1 MFWPRLGLEPFSAF
15 SLRRLL
21 HLVGTTIKWKVILCI
36 LPLLPAL
43 AGAVLRVAPVGRR
56 ERKQA
61 RTWGW
66 PASAIRTVGQRLA
79 QSFPSILLQSDKGSG
94 VHLPCLSVRAPSF
107 LFDFSAVPRGRGA
120 VLHTQTPLGATAT
133 LGSLSRDA
141 APPPAAWGGPG
152 VRPGRRPQAEPEFGY
167 PSQVCTGAIPARSAL
182 EGGSCGCAFTAWSSG
197 CAFSG
202 CSPWSSCMESKQ
214 WCSLSYRLS
223 MAAAWPR
230 GIVKNISERACCG
243 GETEDERKIRRN
255 QKGAGKLRGR
265 PIASLGLWCV
275 NDSNSS
281 DASFSVCLFYAIDVN
296 NAAPSTPPSFQLL
309 CKKC

>member
-43 AGAVLRVAPVGRR
+43 TGAVLRVAPVGRR

-66 PASAIRTVGQRLA
+66 LASAIRTVGQRLA

-182 EGGSCGCAFTAWSSG
+182 ETVAVHLQRGPLAVHFQDVHPGV
-197 CAFSG
+197 
-202 CSPWSSCMESKQ
+202 
-214 WCSLSYRLS
+214 
-223 MAAAWPR
+223 AAW
-230 GIVKNISERACCG
+230 
-243 GETEDERKIRRN
+243 N
-255 QKGAGKLRGR
+255 Q
-265 PIASLGLWCV
+265 
-275 NDSNSS
+275 SS
-281 DASFSVCLFYAIDVN
+281 DVVCPTGSAW
-296 NAAPSTPPSFQLL
+296 QLPGPVAL
-309 CKKC
+309 